1 MKLNIFAKLFMAILV
16 ATMAMTVFMV
26 IFTNWS
32 VRQGFADY
40 QHQDELDKLNQLAE
54 VLAETYAHQGNWDFL
69 LNEPAN
75 WRAALTQV
83 GEGRSLGRLPGNDE
97 PFARVGQALSLRSFG
112 LRIRLLDLQENI
124 IAGMAGH
131 AAEFERRPVTLA
143 GQTIGWLELRRHK
156 PQNSEQASR
165 FMEQQVRNIYLIA
178 LFAAGVSLLIA
189 VILVRHLLRPVKHL
203 TEGAQALS
211 RGNFNTLIQVKA
223 GDELGQLAHH
233 FNQLSHSLQRN
244 QTLRTQWIADISHEL
259 RTPIAILRS
268 EIEAMLDGI
277 RKPTLERISS
287 LHHDV
292 LALGKLVD
300 DLYQLSLS
308 DAGELELPDEDVDLC
323 TVLQDA
329 LEAAETRLQEKSLQ
343 LGRPACDH
351 PLIIRGDGKRLFQ
364 LFSNLLENSYRY
376 TDPGGRVVVGIHS
389 TPDNKQ
395 AVITLEDSAPGVPDE
410 ALPRLFER
418 LFRVDKSR
426 SRLMGGSGLG
436 LSISR
441 NIVEAHGG
449 KITAV
454 HSRLGGLLL
463 RMSFPL
469 RTPSSSSNAD

>member
-40 QHQDELDKLNQLAE
+40 QHQDELDKLNQLAD
-54 VLAETYAHQGNWDFL
+54 VLAEAYSHQGNWNFL
-69 LNEPAN
+69 LNQPAN
-75 WRAALTQV
+75 WRAALAQV
-83 GEGRSLGRLPGNDE
+83 GEGRSLERLPGNNE

-112 LRIRLLDLQENI
+112 LRIRLLDLGNHV
-124 IAGMAGH
+124 IAGVAGS
-131 AAEFERRPVTLA
+131 ADDFERRPVTLA

-165 FMEQQVRNIYLIA
+165 FMAQQVRNIYLIA
-178 LFAAGVSLLIA
+178 LFAAGISLLIA
-189 VILVRHLLRPVKHL
+189 VILVRHLLRPVKRL

-211 RGNFNTLIQVKA
+211 RGHFNTLIQVNA
-223 GDELGQLAHH
+223 SDELGELARH
-233 FNQLSHSLQRN
+233 FNQLSNSLQRN

-308 DAGELELPDEDVDLC
+308 DAGELELPDENVDLC
-323 TVLQDA
+323 SVLQDA
-329 LEAAETRLQEKSLQ
+329 LAAAETRLLEKSLQ
-343 LGRPACDH
+343 LRLPDCDH
-351 PLIIRGDGKRLFQ
+351 PLIIRGDDKRLFQ
-364 LFSNLLENSYRY
+364 LFSNLLENSYRH
-376 TDPGGRVVVGIHS
+376 TDPGGRVEVDIYRTADH
-389 TPDNKQ
+389 KQ
-395 AVITLEDSAPGVPDE
+395 VIITVEDSAPGVPDE

-426 SRLMGGSGLG
+426 SRIMGGSGLG
-436 LSISR
+436 LSISK

-449 KITAV
+449 KISAE
-454 HSRLGGLLL
+454 HSALGGLLL
-463 RMSFPL
+463 RMRFPL
-469 RTPSSSSNAD
+469 RTFSSSSNAS